1 MPKVPLLTISQ
12 LASYAGVTVRA
23 VRHYHARGLLPE
35 PERDSS
41 GYRRYEAQAA
51 IDLIRIKT
59 LADAGVPLSRVAELM
74 RADPIEF
81 RAATAEIDRHLRE
94 EIRRLKEHRARVAQ
108 LESAERL
115 ALPPRV
121 VEYVDRLRALGA
133 TERGLAIE
141 RDLWVLLAA
150 QHPEQ
155 VESWMD
161 DKLADLEDPDFVRF
175 ALGMD
180 RAYEWAPDDPRLVEL
195 ADDIAAYLTRYF
207 ASVDASDLSGQEPLD
222 GTVVEMA
229 DGFVLTS
236 SPAWER
242 LVELMEER
250 GWVGWTEIAPV
261 APGT

>member
-1 MPKVPLLTISQ
+1 M
-12 LASYAGVTVRA
+12 TVRA

-115 ALPPRV
+115 ALPPGLSSTSTGSEPSAPPSAAWRSS
-121 VEYVDRLRALGA
+121 A
-133 TERGLAIE
+133 TCGFCWPPSILSRSS
-141 RDLWVLLAA
+141 
-150 QHPEQ
+150 
-155 VESWMD
+155 SWMD

-195 ADDIAAYLTRYF
+195 CRRHRR
-207 ASVDASDLSGQEPLD
+207 LSH
-222 GTVVEMA
+222 A
-229 DGFVLTS
+229 VLR
-236 SPAWER
+236 ER
-242 LVELMEER
+242 R
-250 GWVGWTEIAPV
+250 RQ
-261 APGT
+261 